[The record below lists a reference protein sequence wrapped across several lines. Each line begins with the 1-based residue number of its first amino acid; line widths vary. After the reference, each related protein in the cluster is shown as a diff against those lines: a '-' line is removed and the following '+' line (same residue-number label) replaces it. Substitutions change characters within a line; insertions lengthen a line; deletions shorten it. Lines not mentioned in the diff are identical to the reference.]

1 MSQRKLML
9 LAFALLAAGTLHAQP
24 TGGRAVL
31 SGIVLDDKARPIDGA
46 EVMLPKVGLRTLS
59 NERGEFRFADLSAGV
74 VDVVVRRLGFRE
86 LTETVNVPEAGVVQR
101 DFFLRPVQTLDT
113 IAVTASHAIPSF
125 EENRRIGLGKFLTRA
140 QLEKM
145 EERKMAEILSDVGA
159 NVMRNGP
166 RAWVTSPSNRG
177 VRSLSYSLQPTG
189 NCKMLEGR
197 EVRLDPERPPPAG
210 YQGCGCFP
218 IVYLDGAV
226 LFNNRKGSLVPDVN
240 SIVPASVEAIE
251 YYKGP
256 AQTPMRYSTLNSE
269 CGVLVFHTR
278 RTPGSVLK
286 SKQ

>member
-1 MSQRKLML
+1 MGQRTLML
-9 LAFALLAAGTLHAQP
+9 LTLAVVAGTVELHAQS

-74 VDVVVRRLGFRE
+74 FDVVVRRLGYQE
-86 LTETVNVPEAGVVQR
+86 LSQSITVSEDGVTRR
-101 DFFLRPVQTLDT
+101 DFSMRPVPTLDT
-113 IAVTASHAIPSF
+113 IAVSASHAIPSF
-125 EENRRIGLGKFLTRA
+125 EEHRALGFGKFLTRA

-145 EERKMAEILSDVGA
+145 EERKMAEILSEVGA

-177 VRSLSYSLQPTG
+177 ARSIQ
-189 NCKMLEGR
+189 NAFVKCKELEGR
-197 EVRLDPERPPPAG
+197 PAANREPG
-210 YQGCGCFP
+210 YAGCGCFP
-218 IVYLDGAV
+218 LVYLDGAL
-226 LFNNRKGSLVPDVN
+226 LFNGKEGSLVPDVN
-240 SIVPASVEAIE
+240 GIVPASIEALE

-256 AQTPMRYSTLNSE
+256 AQTPAKYSTLDSE